1 MAIGNSAGPL
11 AEVPTSFEL
20 ERRHFRSQLFRL
32 GGNSITVRDV
42 TPRNRRDPFT
52 GNDYTDE
59 IQRIRRRN
67 CHHLTGRRHFSRGPQ
82 RLECTRHGELF
93 TEEPIYESAAAN
105 FTPSFKPPECQL

>member
-11 AEVPTSFEL
+11 DEFPISFEL

-59 IQRIRRRN
+59 VRGSAAEIVTISPVDGIFRVARRDSTATGKANCSPRNPSTNRPPRISPRASSRRN
-67 CHHLTGRRHFSRGPQ
+67 AS
-82 RLECTRHGELF
+82 
-93 TEEPIYESAAAN
+93 
-105 FTPSFKPPECQL
+105 